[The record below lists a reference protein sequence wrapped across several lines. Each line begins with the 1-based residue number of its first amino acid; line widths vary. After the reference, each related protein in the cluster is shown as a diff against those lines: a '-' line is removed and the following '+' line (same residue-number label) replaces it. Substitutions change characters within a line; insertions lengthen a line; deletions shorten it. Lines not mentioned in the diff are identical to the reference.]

1 MFHESH
7 TMLFVSLPLCIS
19 RRNCCRDRDFYPKY
33 HVTLFIQFRNDHYH
47 VILTAVYRLS
57 QASSNKSAPVMM
69 LVKVFT
75 LLLSFSYVI
84 SDGQVRQ
91 VSFNLL
97 NIEHVRVECHYYH
110 DHDYEETFYYF
121 YHKNQVNE
129 LICENYCRFP

>member
-1 MFHESH
+1 MSRIPCFLFRF
-7 TMLFVSLPLCIS
+7 LFVFPAVIAVGIAIS
-19 RRNCCRDRDFYPKY
+19 IQRY

-75 LLLSFSYVI
+75 LLLSFSYAI

-97 NIEHVRVECHYYH
+97 NIEHVHVECHYYH

>member
-1 MFHESH
+1 MSRIPCFLFRF
-7 TMLFVSLPLCIS
+7 LFVFPAVIAVGIAIS
-19 RRNCCRDRDFYPKY
+19 IRRY

-69 LVKVFT
+69 LMKVFT

-97 NIEHVRVECHYYH
+97 NIEHVHVECHYYH

>member
-1 MFHESH
+1 MSRIPCFLFRF
-7 TMLFVSLPLCIS
+7 LFVFPAVIAVGIAIS
-19 RRNCCRDRDFYPKY
+19 IQRY

-75 LLLSFSYVI
+75 LLLSFSHVI

-97 NIEHVRVECHYYH
+97 NIEHVHVECHYYH